1 VRTIADLFAKFL
13 ESAMSEVSPDRVEA
27 VLAGLTVP
35 YLEKDWVN
43 ARAVKQIDIQ
53 DNRVFIELELGFPCS
68 GKRNE
73 IIAEVNKAVGEL
85 DGVNEVNTQLGWHI
99 AASDRP
105 QQLPG
110 LEGVKNVVVVGS
122 GKGGVGKSTTS
133 VNLAIALAKQ
143 GASVGL
149 LDADIYGPSQ
159 QLMLGI
165 PESQRPRQEGELF
178 LPIETHGLKT
188 MCIGFLIEEKTAMV
202 WRGPMASTALQQLL
216 SQTKWGELDYLV
228 VDMPP
233 GTGDIQLT
241 LSQRVPVAG
250 AVIITTP
257 QDIALLDAQKG
268 IEMFNKVN
276 VPILGIVENMAVH
289 VCSNCGHQEHLFGEG
304 GGERIASEYGVELL
318 GSLPLDRQIREQVD
332 GGNPTVAADPE
343 SPISATYS
351 DIACR
356 VAARLSQ
363 EAGAVKLVTP
373 TISIV
378 ED

>member
-1 VRTIADLFAKFL
+1 MSDL
-13 ESAMSEVSPDRVEA
+13 SRDSVEA
-27 VLAGLTVP
+27 VLAGLTIP
-35 YLEKDWVN
+35 YLDKDWIS
-43 ARAVKQIDIQ
+43 AKAVKQIDIQ
-53 DNRVFIELELGFPCS
+53 GDRVFIQLQLGFPCA
-68 GKRNE
+68 GKRNDL
-73 IIAEVNKAVGEL
+73 IVEVNQAVAAL
-85 DGVNEVNTQLGWHI
+85 PGVGEVNTQLDWSVV
-99 AASDRP
+99 ASERP

-110 LEGVKNVVVVGS
+110 LEKVKNVVVVGS
-122 GKGGVGKSTTS
+122 GKGGVGKSTTA
-133 VNLAIALAKQ
+133 VNLAIALSKQ
-143 GASVGL
+143 GAKVGL

-165 PESQRPRQEGELF
+165 PESQRPRQDGELL
-178 LPIETHGLKT
+178 LPIETHGLSA

-202 WRGPMASTALQQLL
+202 WRGPMASSALQQLL

-228 VDMPP
+228 IDMPP

-241 LSQRVPVAG
+241 LSQKVPVAG

-304 GGERIASEYGVELL
+304 GGERIAEEYGVKVL
-318 GSLPLDRQIREQVD
+318 GSLPLEKQIREHVD
-332 GGNPTVAADPE
+332 GGNPTVVADPDGAV
-343 SPISATYS
+343 SAIYT
-351 DIACR
+351 DIACQ
-356 VAARLSQ
+356 VAAGLAAES
-363 EAGAVKLVTP
+363 GAVSIAMP
-373 TISIV
+373 NISIV